1 MAESVTITQV
11 LSVVGFTPQGFNYR
25 SVMDPVQGR
34 CRRTDG
40 KQWRCSRDVVPDQK
54 YCERH
59 MHRGRSGSRKHV
71 EASEITSESVPL
83 NLQLA
88 TTSSKSS
95 GNPPA
100 VTPRS
105 TTSIGRDSSV
115 EAKKDLTATAAA
127 GSPTSSLTIYSKK
140 SERNTND
147 FGNTITTTLTGPR
160 SPADKKSNSRSS
172 SDYVGENDTSY
183 KNLNYRN
190 NIRSSINNRD
200 NVNTGSSAA
209 SGFGFP
215 PDNVLRAVG
224 CYSSS
229 LDYNLRCRRTDGK
242 KWRCNWDVVPS
253 QKYCQRHLHR
263 GAKKLV
269 VTAQSVTVAAAPP
282 PSPPPSGGCLVP
294 PPLAIPKMADGHHVN
309 VDTNL
314 SISIV
319 EASPVTNEAKRSN
332 PSSSSSDA
340 TTITMKMAA
349 FLTC

>member
-1 MAESVTITQV
+1 MRNLEARECRDIIQWLEV
-11 LSVVGFTPQGFNYR
+11 LW
-25 SVMDPVQGR
+25 D
-34 CRRTDG
+34 
-40 KQWRCSRDVVPDQK
+40 
-54 YCERH
+54 
-59 MHRGRSGSRKHV
+59 RGTKEFGDK
-71 EASEITSESVPL
+71 IPL
-83 NLQLA
+83 HLQLA

-100 VTPRS
+100 ATPRS
-105 TTSIGRDSSV
+105 TTSIGRISV
-115 EAKKDLTATAAA
+115 SDNSVDAKKDLTATTAA
-127 GSPTSSLTIYSKK
+127 GSPTTTLTIYSKK
-140 SERNTND
+140 SESNTNV
-147 FGNTITTTLTGPR
+147 FGNTTTTTLTGPR

-172 SDYVGENDTSY
+172 SDCVGENDASY

-200 NVNTGSSAA
+200 NVNTGSSTA

-215 PDNVLRAVG
+215 PDNVFRGCATVG

-242 KWRCNWDVVPS
+242 KWQCNWDVVPD

-269 VTAQSVTVAAAPP
+269 VAAQSVTVAAAPP
-282 PSPPPSGGCLVP
+282 PPPPSGGCLVP
-294 PPLAIPKMADGHHVN
+294 PPLAIPKTADGHHVN

-319 EASPVTNEAKRSN
+319 EARPVTNEAKRSN
-332 PSSSSSDA
+332 SSSSSSSSDA
-340 TTITMKMAA
+340 TTITDENDSICHL
-349 FLTC
+349 LTLSP